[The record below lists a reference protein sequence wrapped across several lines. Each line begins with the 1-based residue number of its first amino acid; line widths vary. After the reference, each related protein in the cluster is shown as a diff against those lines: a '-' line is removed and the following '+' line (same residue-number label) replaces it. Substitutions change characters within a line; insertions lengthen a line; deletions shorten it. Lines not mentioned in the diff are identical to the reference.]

1 MPADERLFAGLHRL
15 FLNGRLGAAGP
26 GGRLRGPGPDG
37 GDDPCGL
44 GPPLSAAWLP
54 PGADFPSGE
63 SGATEA
69 RGWRAILNG
78 IARTAAIIY
87 GSGRYRVLVDAA
99 FDVTG
104 YDGKPRRGDGRL
116 IVVSTEPVRRPM
128 PGFSFYD
135 AVDAMVG
142 QVIHEAAHGRE
153 GGAEEEP
160 FADDEILSIL
170 HHLVEDAL
178 NDQIVALE
186 YPGFEG
192 YLLKYRRY
200 FVDWKLRGD
209 WGFRAE
215 GRLRQLVL
223 AMRSTYPVRVTRRS
237 VRRAHLYLLWILARH
252 RTAEALRR
260 VDRVRTAEELY
271 AILYNSRFAEH
282 TSEVDVLSESL
293 ILGPEGPPVRG
304 DKGNRRGGEK
314 VSPVTRAALQR
325 LNPPAFA
332 WSDRALEQL
341 AARRAMAGKTARR
354 PGTRGGWSAA
364 FRHRAVPSGRRS
376 AVSPEGYRRMCR
388 LAEEVRSLKFAGEG
402 VRYEAVW
409 LREATHAQAEARYR
423 SAAEAVRGTIL
434 RLRNRLAW
442 VNAGAGP
449 DRVALTAGELDEEA
463 LYRARFAADLFRR
476 RDDGLCRIP
485 PLDLVLLADASRSM
499 KEPLPGGDVPKYVA
513 AQRLAA
519 LFVEALEPLA
529 PIRTWVFSYTSAEN
543 RVELREL
550 YAPGS
555 RADKARIGDLYPAGQ
570 TPEYGALAAVSRFI
584 REAGRPGVPKAV
596 VVVSDGRPDDD
607 ILPRDAQIA
616 AIRRLASRLRA
627 EGDAVV
633 HVALSPHRF
642 GPPVYPVSLP
652 FPEEGYAGLIRRF
665 GLLVEALAAGRAVR
679 R

>member
-1 MPADERLFAGLHRL
+1 MPANERRFAGLHRL
-15 FLNGRLGAAGP
+15 FLNGRPGAAGP
-26 GGRLRGPGPDG
+26 GGRPRGPGPG
-37 GDDPCGL
+37 GDDDPCGL

-54 PGADFPSGE
+54 PGADFPAGE
-63 SGATEA
+63 NDAAEA

-78 IARTAAIIY
+78 IARMAAIVY

-99 FDVTG
+99 FDATG
-104 YDGKPRRGDGRL
+104 YDGKPRRRNGRL

-153 GGAEEEP
+153 GREEEP
-160 FADDEILSIL
+160 FADDEILSLL
-170 HHLVEDAL
+170 HHLVEDVL

-200 FVDWKLRGD
+200 FIDWKLRGD

-252 RTAEALRR
+252 RTAEELRR

-271 AILYNSRFAEH
+271 AILYDSRFAEH
-282 TSEVDVLSESL
+282 TSELDVLSESL
-293 ILGPEGPPVRG
+293 ILGPDGPPVRG
-304 DKGNRRGGEK
+304 EKGNRRGGRNNA
-314 VSPVTRAALQR
+314 SPVTRAALRR

-332 WSDRALEQL
+332 WSDRALE
-341 AARRAMAGKTARR
+341 AFSARRTKAGKTRSLGR
-354 PGTRGGWSAA
+354 WSGE
-364 FRHRAVPSGRRS
+364 FRHRAHPSGRRS

-388 LAEEVRSLKFAGEG
+388 LAEEVRSRRVAGEG
-402 VRYEAVW
+402 VRYEAAW
-409 LREATHAQAEARYR
+409 LREAPHAQAEARYR
-423 SAAEAVRGTIL
+423 SAVEAVRGPIL

-449 DRVALTAGELDEEA
+449 DRIALTAGELDEEA
-463 LYRARFAADLFRR
+463 LYRAKYAADLFRR
-476 RDDGLCRIP
+476 REDGRFRVP
-485 PLDLVLLADASRSM
+485 PLDLVLLADASLSM
-499 KEPLPGGDVPKYVA
+499 KEPLPGGDLPKYIV

-529 PIRTWVFSYTSAEN
+529 PIRAWVFSYSSAEN

-550 YAPGS
+550 YAPG
-555 RADKARIGDLYPAGQ
+555 RHAGKTRIGDLYPAGQ

-584 REAGRPGVPKAV
+584 REAGRPGVPKV
-596 VVVSDGRPDDD
+596 YIVVSDGRPDDD
-607 ILPRDAQIA
+607 ILPRDAHIA

-633 HVALSPHRF
+633 HVALSPQRF
-642 GPPVYPVSLP
+642 GSPVYPVSLR
-652 FPEEGYAGLIRRF
+652 FPEEGHAGLIRRF
-665 GLLVEALAAGRAVR
+665 GLLVEALAAARAFR